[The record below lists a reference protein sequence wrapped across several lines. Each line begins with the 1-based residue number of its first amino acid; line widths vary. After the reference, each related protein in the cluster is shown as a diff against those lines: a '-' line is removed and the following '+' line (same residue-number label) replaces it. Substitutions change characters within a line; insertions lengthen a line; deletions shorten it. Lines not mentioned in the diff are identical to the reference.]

1 MRYRRFGRTELAMP
15 VFSCGGM
22 RYQQSWKDLA
32 AHEIQP
38 TEQEN
43 VAATLRRAIA
53 VGINHI
59 ETARFYGSSELQ
71 VGWVLPELPRDRLI
85 LQTKVAPQEDVG
97 AFRQQLERSLTL
109 LGVDRLDL
117 LGIHGI
123 NQREHLD
130 WTLRSGGCM
139 EVVREFQAAGHIGH
153 VGFSTHGPLEVILAA
168 IASDQFDYVN
178 LHWYYIQQTNW
189 PAIAAAQAHDMG
201 VFIISPSNKGGNLY
215 EPPPKLVDLCAPL
228 SPMVFNNLFC
238 LSHSEV
244 HTLSIGAAR
253 PEDFDEHLKTLE
265 VLDRADELLPPILE
279 RLENAAIAAFDQEF
293 GPGEGR
299 QWLRSWHRG
308 LPDPADHPEHVSIK
322 TMVWLWNLVK
332 AFDMVGYGA
341 ARYNLLNNG
350 GHWFP
355 GTRADQLDPAAIA
368 PLVSDS
374 PHRDRLLPILQET
387 HDLLAGVPVQ
397 RLSQS

>member
-1 MRYRRFGRTELAMP
+1 MP

-22 RYQQSWKDLA
+22 RYQQSWQDLA
-32 AHEIQP
+32 ADAIEP
-38 TEQEN
+38 AEQAK
-43 VAATLRRAIA
+43 VAATLRRALE

-71 VGWVLPELPRDRLI
+71 VGWALAELPREQLI
-85 LQTKVAPQEDVG
+85 LQTKVSPHEDAGV
-97 AFRQQLERSLTL
+97 FRRQLERSLAL
-109 LGVDRLDL
+109 LGVERLDL

-123 NQREHLD
+123 NRREHLD
-130 WTLRSGGCM
+130 WTVRPGGCM
-139 EVVREFQAAGHIGH
+139 EVVREFQAAGRIGH
-153 VGFSTHGPLEVILAA
+153 VGFSTHGPLEVILEA

-178 LHWYYIQQTNW
+178 VHWYYIQQFNW
-189 PAIAAAQAHDMG
+189 PAIAAARALDMG

-238 LSHSEV
+238 LSRPEV

-265 VLDRADELLPPILE
+265 VLDRADEILPPILE
-279 RLENAAIAAFDQEF
+279 RLEAAAIAAFDREF
-293 GPGEGR
+293 GPGEGWR
-299 QWLRSWHRG
+299 WLRSWHRG
-308 LPDPADHPEHVSIK
+308 LPDPADYPDLVSVK

-355 GTRADQLDPAAIA
+355 GTRADQAEQLDAAA
-368 PLVSDS
+368 LEAVLGNS
-374 PHRDRLLPILQET
+374 PHRDRLLPILRET
-387 HDLLAGVPVQ
+387 HALLGGAPVQ

>member
-1 MRYRRFGRTELAMP
+1 MP

>member
-22 RYQQSWKDLA
+22 RYQQSWQDLA
-32 AHEIQP
+32 AGDIQP
-38 TEQEN
+38 QEQEN

-97 AFRQQLERSLTL
+97 AFRQQLERSLGL

-130 WTLRSGGCM
+130 WTLRSRGCM
-139 EVVREFQAAGHIGH
+139 EVVREFQKAGHIGH

-178 LHWYYIQQTNW
+178 LHWYYIQQANW

-238 LSHSEV
+238 LSHPEV

-279 RLENAAIAAFDQEF
+279 RLENAAIAAFDREF

-299 QWLRSWHRG
+299 RWLRSWHRG
-308 LPDPADHPEHVSIK
+308 LPDPADHPDRVSIK
-322 TMVWLWNLVK
+322 TMVWLWNLIK

-368 PLVSDS
+368 PLVNDS